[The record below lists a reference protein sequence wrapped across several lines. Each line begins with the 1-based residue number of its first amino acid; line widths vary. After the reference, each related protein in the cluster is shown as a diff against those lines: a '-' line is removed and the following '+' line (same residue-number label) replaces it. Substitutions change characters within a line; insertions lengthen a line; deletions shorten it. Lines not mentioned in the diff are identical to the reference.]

1 VKQRI
6 ITALLLAPIA
16 IAAVLWLP
24 TSLFLVLVAAVML
37 LGLWEWTR
45 LAGVTNVNLRA
56 LVLAVHAGLMAWLA
70 WRGWPELFKPVVL
83 LGVLW
88 WALALLWLGRARLG
102 GGPRRRNVLLKLVAG
117 TLMIIPAWAALAL
130 LHGSGPLGPRWALF
144 ALFVVWAADTFAYF
158 AGSRIGGRKLA
169 PSISPGKT
177 WAGFIGGLVGA
188 LVICVPWLPLLGIGW
203 SQLPALLLLAVFTA
217 LASVVGDLFESL
229 AKRHSGSKDSGALIP
244 GHGGV
249 MDRLDSIVAALP
261 VFAIGKIW
269 LGL

>member
-16 IAAVLWLP
+16 ISAVLWLP
-24 TSLFLVLVAAVML
+24 TALFLMLLAAVVL

-45 LAGVTNVNLRA
+45 LAGLANPTLRA
-56 LVLAVHAGLMAWLA
+56 LVLALHAGLMAWLA
-70 WRGWPELFKPVVL
+70 WRGWPELFTPVVL

-88 WALALLWLGRARLG
+88 WILALMWLGYPRLG
-102 GGPRRRNVLLKLVAG
+102 GSDRRRNTLLKLAAG

-158 AGSRIGGRKLA
+158 AGSQIGGRKLA

-177 WAGFIGGLVGA
+177 WAGFFGGMIGAVL
-188 LVICVPWLPLLGIGW
+188 ICIPALPLLGLGW
-203 SQLPALLLLAVFTA
+203 SQLPALLLLGAVTA

-229 AKRHSGSKDSGALIP
+229 AKRQSGSKDSGALIP

-249 MDRLDSIVAALP
+249 MDRLDSVVAALP

>member
-6 ITALLLAPIA
+6 LTALLLAPIA
-16 IAAVLWLP
+16 IAAVLLLP
-24 TSLFLVLVAAVML
+24 TALFLVLVAAVML

-45 LAGVTNVNLRA
+45 LAGVANLTLRA
-56 LVLAVHAGLMAWLA
+56 LVLVLHAGVMAWLA

-83 LGVLW
+83 LGVVW
-88 WALALLWLGRARLG
+88 WALALLWLGRAKLG
-102 GGPRRRNVLLKLVAG
+102 GTARRRNVLVKLVAG
-117 TLMIIPAWAALAL
+117 TLMVIPAWAALAL
-130 LHGSGPLGPRWALF
+130 LHGTDPLGPRWALF

-177 WAGFIGGLVGA
+177 WAGFIGGLLGA
-188 LVICVPWLPLLGIGW
+188 VLICIPALPLLGLGW
-203 SQLPALLLLAVFTA
+203 SQLPALLLLGAVTA

-229 AKRHSGSKDSGALIP
+229 AKRQSGSKDSGALIP